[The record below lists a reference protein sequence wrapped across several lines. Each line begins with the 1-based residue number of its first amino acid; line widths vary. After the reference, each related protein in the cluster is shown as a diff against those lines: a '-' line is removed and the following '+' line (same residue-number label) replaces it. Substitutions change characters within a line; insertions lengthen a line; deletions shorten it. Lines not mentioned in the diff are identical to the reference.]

1 MPLDSKTHRNLG
13 YSFIQF
19 NTIEDLIYGYE
30 CVGRDGGGSHV
41 AAGED
46 VAQVGVYQEMPFLL
60 REDSG
65 RSERGVGRSRGCVEE
80 ELGRSS
86 IEFCIFM
93 PIISRKADDFRSL
106 STLRCCLFGHATR
119 FVFLCID
126 HFGQLISRGEEKCIG
141 KLLPCSAPRGT
152 SRERSITGIDPL
164 RSNTR
169 AQSSW
174 ANCSLSIIIK
184 SYPRVDYVCCA

>member
-65 RSERGVGRSRGCVEE
+65 
-80 ELGRSS
+80 L
-86 IEFCIFM
+86 
-93 PIISRKADDFRSL
+93 SL
-106 STLRCCLFGHATR
+106 IH
-119 FVFLCID
+119 I
-126 HFGQLISRGEEKCIG
+126 
-141 KLLPCSAPRGT
+141 
-152 SRERSITGIDPL
+152 
-164 RSNTR
+164 
-169 AQSSW
+169 
-174 ANCSLSIIIK
+174 
-184 SYPRVDYVCCA
+184 